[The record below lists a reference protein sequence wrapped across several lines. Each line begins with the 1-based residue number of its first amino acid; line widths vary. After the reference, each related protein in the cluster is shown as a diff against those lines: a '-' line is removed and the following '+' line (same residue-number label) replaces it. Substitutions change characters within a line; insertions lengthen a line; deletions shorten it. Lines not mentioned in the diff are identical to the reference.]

1 MNGIATPTALD
12 ALREATTAVHLR
24 LHALPDFDGI
34 ADGTMTRARYGA
46 LLAKLYGFHASL
58 DDAFRAK
65 AAALAADGIDV
76 GGRARIDALEDD
88 LRTLGI
94 DPAALARWRVPDAPR
109 SVAAWA
115 GWLYVREGST
125 LGARVIARQLDALF
139 GDASAGRRFFAGDG
153 AEGARWKRTCAMLEH
168 VAAEDEHAIDDMTR
182 GAVAAFA
189 AFEDWMR

>member
-1 MNGIATPTALD
+1 MNGIATLSALD
-12 ALREATTAVHLR
+12 ALREATSAVHLR

-34 ADGTMTRARYGA
+34 ADGTMTRTRYAA
-46 LLAKLYGFHASL
+46 LLAKLHGFHAPL
-58 DDAFRAK
+58 HHAFRVK
-65 AAALAADGIDV
+65 VAAFAPLGVDV
-76 GGRARIDALEDD
+76 ASRARIDALEDD

-94 DPAALARWRVPDAPR
+94 DPAAVARWRGPDEPR
-109 SVAAWA
+109 SLAAWA

-153 AEGARWKRTCAMLEH
+153 AEGARWKRTCAMLER